1 MFILTIS
8 ILNFSSF
15 LSIKTKY
22 LRDSN
27 FRFHFALGYVDFVS
41 YKLMG
46 DDRLFIIL
54 LDINPHGRYSTPPVP
69 ATILRLDTV
78 S

>member
-22 LRDSN
+22 LRDRN
-27 FRFHFALGYVDFVS
+27 FRFHFGLSYVDFVS

-46 DDRLFIIL
+46 DDRLFINL
-54 LDINPHGRYSTPPVP
+54 LDINPHGWLSTPPVP
-69 ATILRLDTV
+69 ATVLRRDTM